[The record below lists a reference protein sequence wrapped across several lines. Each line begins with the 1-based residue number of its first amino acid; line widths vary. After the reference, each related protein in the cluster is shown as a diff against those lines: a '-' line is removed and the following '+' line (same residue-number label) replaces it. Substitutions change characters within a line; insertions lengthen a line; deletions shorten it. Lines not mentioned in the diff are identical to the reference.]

1 MATFEKD
8 CCVRGY
14 HVYQR
19 VWDAAIGENL
29 ICRREPINESDGYA
43 VAVTKDGT
51 VIGHLPRKVSCVCS
65 LFLRRGGT
73 NHYSNCTNNKHA
85 QK

>member
-14 HVYQR
+14 HIYQW

-29 ICRREPINESDGYA
+29 TCRREPTNESDRYA
-43 VAVTKDGT
+43 VAVMKTALLLDTCLGKFH
-51 VIGHLPRKVSCVCS
+51 VFV
-65 LFLRRGGT
+65 
-73 NHYSNCTNNKHA
+73 HYF
-85 QK
+85 